1 MESQELTRGSGIL
14 LSISSLPS
22 DYGIGTLGKAAF
34 RFVDLLVDLKQKYWQ
49 VLPIGPTG
57 YGDSPYQPVSSCAG
71 NPYFI
76 DLDELIEEGLLS
88 LDEVRCYN
96 WGNNDSE
103 IDYAVLYENRS
114 EILRK
119 AFSRFDTNAQEFEE
133 FREKNEDWLGD
144 YALFMQLKTDN
155 LDKNWLDWPDEYKER
170 QPVALANYQKNN
182 YNNISF
188 WEFCQFEF
196 FKQWRKVKEY
206 ANSRGIM
213 IIGEVPF
220 YVGLDSADVWNY
232 KENFLLDANGKPTC
246 VAAAVPDKFS
256 EQGQV
261 WGNPVYNWKKMQEDD
276 FAWWKRK
283 IRISEEMFDVIKF
296 NHFAGLV
303 KSYTVPYQAANA
315 VSGKWIKGPGRKMT
329 EAIKKEIKTAKVI
342 ADDYTGASLLPG
354 IKKLLNKTGWMG
366 TKVLMFAFDG
376 NTANEHLPHNY
387 TDNKVVVYAGTH
399 DNETIVGSF
408 RDKTEYELA
417 YLYEYLNIDNKEEI
431 PDALIRAAYAS
442 TADIAII
449 QMQDMLKLG
458 NEARMNAPATI
469 GANWR
474 WRLSSRHLD
483 EKRRQWIRNL
493 AAVYRR

>member
-1 MESQELTRGSGIL
+1 
-14 LSISSLPS
+14 
-22 DYGIGTLGKAAF
+22 
-34 RFVDLLVDLKQKYWQ
+34 
-49 VLPIGPTG
+49 
-57 YGDSPYQPVSSCAG
+57 
-71 NPYFI
+71 
-76 DLDELIEEGLLS
+76 
-88 LDEVRCYN
+88 
-96 WGNNDSE
+96 
-103 IDYAVLYENRS
+103 
-114 EILRK
+114 
-119 AFSRFDTNAQEFEE
+119 
-133 FREKNEDWLGD
+133 
-144 YALFMQLKTDN
+144 
-155 LDKNWLDWPDEYKER
+155 
-170 QPVALANYQKNN
+170 
-182 YNNISF
+182 
-188 WEFCQFEF
+188 
-196 FKQWRKVKEY
+196 
-206 ANSRGIM
+206 
-213 IIGEVPF
+213 
-220 YVGLDSADVWNY
+220 
-232 KENFLLDANGKPTC
+232 
-246 VAAAVPDKFS
+246 
-256 EQGQV
+256 
-261 WGNPVYNWKKMQEDD
+261 MQEDD